1 MPNEIVEGL
10 KTYKEEI
17 MKAWMEK
24 MKETEEEHFF
34 HYMPEHLIEKTS
46 REFTDLMLSNI
57 ESSTGVDVDKSIDF
71 ASKIVHFGWSIKFV
85 NKAVDSFSTVSFEF
99 LEKEGIIHAGNLRT
113 FFDLFMN
120 WIEPLRESII
130 DSYSAEWERTVNL
143 QRVALQELSASLIPV
158 FDKISVMPLVGTID
172 TERAK
177 LIMENLLE
185 GVVEQRAEVVLLDIT
200 GVPVVD
206 TMVAHHL
213 IQAADAVRL
222 VGSQCLL
229 VGIRPEI
236 AQTLVTL
243 GVDLSEFMTTS
254 TLQRGMKEALQMT
267 NRKVVE
273 VEKHDER

>member
-17 MKAWMEK
+17 MKAWMER